1 VTRIKQEKRQID
13 RGEKPSFSTPNKT
26 RPNGETVEGLWCTLS
41 RNSRNYLGLLELYG
55 IIWDYVDLYGIMW
68 NYMGSC
74 GIIWNYLEFV
84 IIWNRDSTE
93 IMKDSIRIMR
103 YSMMRKY
110 L

>member
-1 VTRIKQEKRQID
+1 MNASANTE
-13 RGEKPSFSTPNKT
+13 
-26 RPNGETVEGLWCTLS
+26 GETVEGLWCTLS

-55 IIWDYVDLYGIMW
+55 IIWDYMGLCGIIWDYVELYGIMW
-68 NYMGSC
+68 NYLGLF
-74 GIIWNYLEFV
+74 GILIIWK
-84 IIWNRDSTE
+84 RDSTE